1 MAGKV
6 KVGVVGCGVVAAA
19 YYLPYL
25 MKMENAELIAVCDRF
40 ETRTNACARL
50 FGAKQQ
56 YRDYDNMIDRA
67 DIEAVLILTAPGT
80 HVPFTLK
87 AVEAGKHVL
96 IQKLM
101 ATNMADARKIAAAIR
116 KNKVKALIEPSSSTP
131 LEPAV
136 VQLRQL
142 IKAGGA
148 GRYPVVFAG
157 FHRVD
162 HLRALAGQQCI
173 WSGCLLYQGQRRFP
187 LRFPLRANPDR
198 GGAPAS
204 ARA

>member
-131 LEPAV
+131 LEPEV

-142 IKAGGA
+142 IRQGCWEISCGFRWLPP
-148 GRYPVVFAG
+148 GRPPTGPGWATMHMVRMPSLPRTAAVSSSISPTRQPRSWG
-157 FHRVD
+157 CW
-162 HLRALAGQQCI
+162 ALA
-173 WSGCLLYQGQRRFP
+173 
-187 LRFPLRANPDR
+187 RA
-198 GGAPAS
+198 
-204 ARA
+204 